1 MRDLMLKA
9 KILCAVG
16 AVMAIL
22 TGSTSFA
29 QSQTQAA
36 EPPFSLDGTC
46 LDFRSALQLSADR
59 DPRTLGSLARELD
72 FNARVTEA
80 RSLMR
85 PQISSFARSGF
96 GDTGVV
102 DNGVSNQVG
111 VQISQRIFDFGDARL
126 SRVAAR
132 SNALASTFDTQ
143 SERMQ
148 AARATGF
155 SILAIL
161 ESKEKIEQT
170 KNRTQYFQQQL
181 ESLDRMLSVGGATTT
196 ERANVASE
204 IADTQSL
211 MFELALTQK
220 SAEIDVELATGLR
233 TPICTFV
240 EILSSP
246 TMNFIADE
254 ARIILQNPD
263 VQSLQEQVAGLAAET
278 ERQQRSRWPI
288 LSLVATGSY
297 ASAGGFDQF
306 EYQDR
311 IGLDVRVPIYTG
323 GQLRASTQRASA
335 REQQV
340 KSELVF
346 ALRRLKSD
354 IRTAKAR
361 LLILQNQREAR
372 LESIKQRDLL
382 IEAADK
388 EYAAGTITYR
398 ELIEVRVDYEQ
409 VVLGEIS
416 TRYDIARLSL
426 ELMLLDGDMS
436 DVKGRNSHRD

>member
-1 MRDLMLKA
+1 MRDFMLKA
-9 KILCAVG
+9 KSLCAVG
-16 AVMAIL
+16 AVLAIL
-22 TGSTSFA
+22 SGSTSVA
-29 QSQTQAA
+29 QSPTQAA
-36 EPPFSLDGTC
+36 EPPIALDGTC

-111 VQISQRIFDFGDARL
+111 VQISQRVFDFGNAKLSRDAARL
-126 SRVAAR
+126 
-132 SNALASTFDTQ
+132 NALASTFDTQ

-155 SILAIL
+155 AIL
-161 ESKEKIEQT
+161 TVLEAKEKIEQT
-170 KNRTQYFQQQL
+170 KNRVQYFEQQL

-196 ERANVASE
+196 ERATVASE
-204 IADTQSL
+204 IADTKSL
-211 MFELALTQK
+211 MFELALTQE
-220 SAEIDVELATGLR
+220 SAEIEVELATGLP
-233 TPICTFV
+233 TPICTVPNMFSQSTGHDV
-240 EILSSP
+240 ANETKIL
-246 TMNFIADE
+246 
-254 ARIILQNPD
+254 LQNPD
-263 VQSLQEQVAGLAAET
+263 VQSLQKQVAGLAAET

-297 ASAGGFDQF
+297 ASAGGFNQF

-311 IGLDVRVPIYTG
+311 IGIDVRVPIYTG
-323 GQLRASTQRASA
+323 GQLRASTQRASS
-335 REQQV
+335 REQLA
-340 KSELVF
+340 KSELVH
-346 ALRRLKSD
+346 AQRRLKSD
-354 IRTAKAR
+354 VRTAKAR

-372 LESIKQRDLL
+372 LESIKQRGLL
-382 IEAADK
+382 VEAADK
-388 EYAAGTITYR
+388 EYTAGTITYR

-409 VVLGEIS
+409 VVLGEIT
-416 TRYDIARLSL
+416 TRYDIARLGL

-436 DVKGRNSHRD
+436 DIGE